1 MVVLLSAL
9 PLHAQDTPEA
19 DAAPGAVEPELAAP
33 APPVA
38 VDDGGSTETIARAR
52 DLVLEQGEL
61 EQGVLAIA
69 RLRESG
75 RWSRDEL
82 ATILELEAYARFGLE
97 DEGAW
102 TRALQELATLDPGR
116 TLPSF
121 YPLPLTRVL
130 ASFSAAAR
138 SLTVSL
144 EHTAF
149 EDRVE
154 VIGSL
159 LHDEAN
165 LLRRLTLR
173 ERTVGDPVGW
183 REHDLAPGRLVLP
196 AAAGSELEL
205 EAVAIGPNEVELARS
220 GVDLVAVPRHLEAW
234 DQDWFWP
241 VLLGGAAAA
250 GAIAAL
256 LVYVLTQPPQLA
268 ITTSWNSGM

>member
-1 MVVLLSAL
+1 MVVLSFAL
-9 PLHAQDTPEA
+9 PVQAQDPSPALPAT
-19 DAAPGAVEPELAAP
+19 AAPEPAPAASAAP
-33 APPVA
+33 VPE
-38 VDDGGSTETIARAR
+38 DDGGSSDSIASAR

-61 EQGVLAIA
+61 EQGVAMIA

-75 RWSRDEL
+75 RWSRAEL
-82 ATILELEAYARFGLE
+82 ATLLELEAYARFGLE

-130 ASFSAAAR
+130 ASFSATAR

-183 REHDLAPGRLVLP
+183 REHDLAPGRLVLR

-205 EAVAIGPNEVELARS
+205 EAIAIGPNEVELARS

-241 VLLGGAAAA
+241 VVAGSGAAV
-250 GAIAAL
+250 GLIVGL
-256 LVYVLTQPPQLA
+256 LVYVLTQTPELA
-268 ITTSWNSGM
+268 LTTRWNAGM